1 MQPLLSDK
9 IAEFSNK
16 NKDNSLNSFDRRT
29 SSGRFVNS
37 SRLSDNRS
45 NKSNLD
51 NHAKR
56 NQLLILSELIYRE
69 LCDEVITSDFESPS
83 IPDVLYEVVKEM
95 IES

>member
-16 NKDNSLNSFDRRT
+16 NKDNSLNSLEGRT
-29 SSGRFVNS
+29 PSGRFS
-37 SRLSDNRS
+37 SRQSDNRS
-45 NKSNLD
+45 NKSSLD

-56 NQLLILSELIYRE
+56 NQLLILSELLYRE

>member
-16 NKDNSLNSFDRRT
+16 NNSLNSFDGRT
-29 SSGRFVNS
+29 PSGRFA
-37 SRLSDNRS
+37 SRQSDNRS
-45 NKSNLD
+45 NKSSLD
-51 NHAKR
+51 KIEIGR

>member
-29 SSGRFVNS
+29 PSGRFVNS

>member
-1 MQPLLSDK
+1 MQPLVSDK

-16 NKDNSLNSFDRRT
+16 NKDNSLNSLDGRT
-29 SSGRFVNS
+29 PSGRFA
-37 SRLSDNRS
+37 SRQSDNRS

-69 LCDEVITSDFESPS
+69 LCDEVISSDFESPS